1 MDPEIELVPSDSA
14 FDSLSP
20 PSWFE
25 LFILDPLG
33 PLDEFDPDFP
43 YLISLLLVVMIE
55 MWLAR
60 ASASNNILGFFNF
73 SVIISSIFLR

>member
-1 MDPEIELVPSDSA
+1 MDPEMELVPSDSA
-14 FDSLSP
+14 FDSFSP

-25 LFILDPLG
+25 LFILDPFG

-43 YLISLLLVVMIE
+43 YLISLLLVVIIE
-55 MWLAR
+55 MWLAK
-60 ASASNNILGFFNF
+60 ASASNNMFGFFNF